1 MICPKSRKFIM
12 PKVCDEPI
20 IHFINEPHK
29 IPVFRENL
37 EIARSIIETAMP
49 DADQNGTLRF
59 RRGSTVASFDHHRI
73 MLQRQIG
80 AKLQESFQCCF
91 SFGDLRSPF
100 AGKPKNQASAVASIE
115 FFSGILD
122 EASLSTRVGDPQQLL
137 PPELEEIFAI
147 CGLAAIMEGADTD
160 DEILLALPNPLME
173 GSCPLALVEIS
184 HEQFQL
190 CEATYSRVS
199 AELPPAV
206 YHQIMEFT
214 DCGTKAISWDLF
226 SLDYTKSVGS
236 KVNIVDQM
244 KAMAKYRLVDDDI
257 KLIPFEAESNLANS
271 A

>member
-1 MICPKSRKFIM
+1 MT
-12 PKVCDEPI
+12 KVCPAPM
-20 IHFINEPHK
+20 IHFINEPDQ

-37 EIARSIIETAMP
+37 EIARSIMETVMP
-49 DADQNGTLRF
+49 DTDQNGTLRF
-59 RRGSTVASFDHHRI
+59 RRGSTIASFDHQRI
-73 MLQRQIG
+73 ILQRQIG
-80 AKLQESFQCCF
+80 AKLQDSFQCSF
-91 SFGDLRSPF
+91 SFGDLTSPF
-100 AGKPKNQASAVASIE
+100 TEKPKNQATAVASIE
-115 FFSGILD
+115 FFSGILHQ
-122 EASLSTRVGDPQQLL
+122 ASISTRVGDPQQDM

-147 CGLAAIMEGADTD
+147 CGLAAIMEGADPD
-160 DEILLALPNPLME
+160 DEILLALPNPLRD

-244 KAMAKYRLVDDDI
+244 KAIAKYRLVDNDI